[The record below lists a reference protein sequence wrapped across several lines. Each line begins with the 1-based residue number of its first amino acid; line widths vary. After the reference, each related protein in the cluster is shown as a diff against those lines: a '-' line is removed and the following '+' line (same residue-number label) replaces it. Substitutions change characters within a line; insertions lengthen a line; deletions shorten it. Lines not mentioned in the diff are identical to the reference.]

1 MIGMDGVP
9 PFVPGDRGK
18 ITMKVTVKLFAVFRV
33 NRFKVAERD
42 VPEGCTVADVL
53 AELAIELPELG
64 VALINGRHVLP
75 EQVLQDGETVSLF
88 PKVGG
93 G

>member
-1 MIGMDGVP
+1 
-9 PFVPGDRGK
+9 
-18 ITMKVTVKLFAVFRV
+18 MKVTIKLFAQFRK
-33 NRFKVAERD
+33 NRFKEVEQELALD
-42 VPEGCTVADVL
+42 TTVADVL
-53 AELAIELPELG
+53 ASLTINQSELG

-75 EQVLQDGETVSLF
+75 EDVLHEGDGLSLF

>member
-1 MIGMDGVP
+1 M
-9 PFVPGDRGK
+9 K
-18 ITMKVTVKLFAVFRV
+18 ITVKLFAGFRD
-33 NRFKVAERD
+33 NRFKMAEQD
-42 VPEGCTVADVL
+42 YPEATTVGDIL
-53 AELAIELPELG
+53 TSLNIDGPELG

-75 EQVLQDGETVSLF
+75 EHVMVDGQILSLF